1 LLHADDDGN
10 AQNQNRMNT
19 AEKIWKREETAQRA
33 AEIKKAGKRIV
44 FTNGCFDILHAGHVT
59 YLQEAAALGD
69 FLVVGVNS
77 DDSVKRL
84 DKSPA
89 RPLQNE
95 FSRSTV
101 MAALQCVGAVIVFD
115 EDTPLQLIE
124 AVNPDVLV
132 KGADYKIEDI
142 VGAKEVLAAG
152 GEVKTLEFLPGYS
165 TSSIEKKILE
175 VNRSL

>member
-1 LLHADDDGN
+1 
-10 AQNQNRMNT
+10 MNT
-19 AEKIWKREETAQRA
+19 NPKIWKREEADKLA
-33 AEIKKAGKRIV
+33 ATIKAEGKRIV
-44 FTNGCFDILHAGHVT
+44 FTNGCFDILHAGHIT

-95 FSRSTV
+95 FSRSAV

-115 EDTPLQLIE
+115 EDTPLELIQ

-152 GEVKTLEFLPGYS
+152 GSVKTLEFLPGYS

-175 VNRSL
+175 ANRSI

>member
-1 LLHADDDGN
+1 MSTG
-10 AQNQNRMNT
+10 
-19 AEKIWKREETAQRA
+19 KIWNREDVGQMAAAQKA
-33 AEIKKAGKRIV
+33 AGKRIV

-69 FLVVGVNS
+69 FLVVGINS
-77 DDSVKRL
+77 DNSVKRL
-84 DKSPA
+84 EKSPA

-95 FSRSTV
+95 FSRTTV

-115 EDTPLQLIE
+115 EDTPLELIQ
-124 AVNPDVLV
+124 AVKPDVLV

-152 GEVKTLEFLPGYS
+152 GEVKTLEFLPGFS
-165 TSSIEKKILE
+165 TSNIEKKILE
-175 VNRSL
+175 ANRNL

>member
-1 LLHADDDGN
+1 MMSTG
-10 AQNQNRMNT
+10 
-19 AEKIWKREETAQRA
+19 KIWNREDAGQMA
-33 AEIKKAGKRIV
+33 ATQKAAGKRIV

-69 FLVVGVNS
+69 FLVVGINS

-84 DKSPA
+84 EKSPA

-95 FSRSTV
+95 FSRTTV

-115 EDTPLQLIE
+115 EDTPLDLIL
-124 AVNPDVLV
+124 AVKPDVLV
-132 KGADYKIEDI
+132 KGADYKLEDI

-152 GEVKTLEFLPGYS
+152 GEVKTLEFLPGFS
-165 TSSIEKKILE
+165 TSNIEKKILDA
-175 VNRSL
+175 NRNL

>member
-1 LLHADDDGN
+1 
-10 AQNQNRMNT
+10 MNT
-19 AEKIWKREETAQRA
+19 NPKIWKREEADKFA
-33 AEIKKAGKRIV
+33 ATIKAEGKRIV

-77 DDSVKRL
+77 DNSVKRL

-95 FSRSTV
+95 FSRSAV

-115 EDTPLQLIE
+115 EDTPLELIQ

-152 GEVKTLEFLPGYS
+152 GSVKTLEFLPGYS

-175 VNRSL
+175 ANRSI

>member
-1 LLHADDDGN
+1 
-10 AQNQNRMNT
+10 MNT
-19 AEKIWKREETAQRA
+19 TGKIWKRADAAQHA
-33 AEIKKAGKRIV
+33 AAVKANGKRIV

-59 YLQEAAALGD
+59 YLQEASALGD

-95 FSRSTV
+95 FSRSAV

-115 EDTPLQLIE
+115 EDTPLQLIQ
-124 AVNPDVLV
+124 AVKPDVLV

-165 TSSIEKKILE
+165 TSNIEKKILE
-175 VNRSL
+175 ANRNL

>member
-1 LLHADDDGN
+1 
-10 AQNQNRMNT
+10 MNT
-19 AEKIWKREETAQRA
+19 NPKIWKREKARQFA
-33 AEIKKAGKRIV
+33 AGIKASGKRIV
-44 FTNGCFDILHAGHVT
+44 FTNGCFDILHAGHIT
-59 YLQEAAALGD
+59 YLQEAATLGD

-101 MAALQCVGAVIVFD
+101 LAALQFVGAVIVFD
-115 EDTPLQLIE
+115 EDTPLELIQ
-124 AVNPDVLV
+124 AVKPDVLV

-142 VGAKEVLAAG
+142 LGAKEVLAAG

-165 TSSIEKKILE
+165 TSNIEKKILE
-175 VNRSL
+175 ANQNI

>member
-1 LLHADDDGN
+1 
-10 AQNQNRMNT
+10 MNT
-19 AEKIWKREETAQRA
+19 NPKIWKREEARQFA
-33 AEIKKAGKRIV
+33 AGIKASGKRIV
-44 FTNGCFDILHAGHVT
+44 FTNGCFDILHAGHIT
-59 YLQEAAALGD
+59 YLQEAATLGD

-101 MAALQCVGAVIVFD
+101 MAALQFVGAVIVFD
-115 EDTPLQLIE
+115 EDTPLELIQ
-124 AVNPDVLV
+124 AVKPDVLV

-142 VGAKEVLAAG
+142 LGAKEVLAAG

-165 TSSIEKKILE
+165 TSNIEKKILE
-175 VNRSL
+175 ANQNI